1 MDSRPWRLLVVPPT
15 PDAPTRAFNVKRWQ
29 AKLAA
34 WAIGILLIIAVADV
48 VAVVITIREQQP
60 APTDAEVETLRHGLI
75 ALEDSIALART
86 SLAEAEAI
94 ARDSVA
100 GLGIAANRARIAQLT
115 ARRRLLLAKGEQ
127 SSLAAASAGLP
138 DDGSSAIEGLPV
150 IGAIASGFSYARKH
164 PLLPLVRP
172 HLGVDVAARYGAR
185 ITAPAAGRVSFVGR
199 RFAFGLVVEMEHDGG
214 ITTRYAHCSAVLVRV
229 GQSVPKGALIATVG
243 SSGLTTGPHLHYE
256 ILRDGRQMDPT
267 HFHFPRADTTA
278 KP

>member
-1 MDSRPWRLLVVPPT
+1 VPPT